1 MNLDVVDVCSSLF
14 ALPPSPTRNSPAS
27 YQVIS
32 MIPPEWP
39 LRILSTFVTRSLR
52 RTLHAHHEG
61 QIVKAISAG
70 QNLAVAEQ
78 TWAVIRDQGAIVEE
92 PVTDDEEGLD
102 GGEKLGLEL
111 GERVQGEPASFNEK
125 VGLQVRFADSGQDG
139 EGVVDINVAPES
151 EADQERWLQSHRGG
165 EGYDVGT

>member
-1 MNLDVVDVCSSLF
+1 
-14 ALPPSPTRNSPAS
+14 
-27 YQVIS
+27 

-78 TWAVIRDQGAIVEE
+78 TWSVIREQGAIVEE
-92 PVTDDEEGLD
+92 ALDDDEDD

-125 VGLQVRFADSGQDG
+125 VGLHHVHFADTAPDG
-139 EGVVDINVAPES
+139 EVVDIDVPS
-151 EADQERWLQSHRGG
+151 EADAAEKERRRQSHPG
-165 EGYDVGT
+165 EGLDVGT

>member
-1 MNLDVVDVCSSLF
+1 
-14 ALPPSPTRNSPAS
+14 
-27 YQVIS
+27 

-61 QIVKAISAG
+61 QIVKAISTG

-78 TWAVIRDQGAIVEE
+78 TWSVIREQGAIVEE
-92 PVTDDEEGLD
+92 PADDDDEGEDEG

-125 VGLQVRFADSGQDG
+125 LGLHDVHFDAAAPDG
-139 EGVVDINVAPES
+139 AGGEDVVDIEVGSHPS
-151 EADQERWLQSHRGG
+151 EGL
-165 EGYDVGT
+165 DVGT

>member
-1 MNLDVVDVCSSLF
+1 
-14 ALPPSPTRNSPAS
+14 
-27 YQVIS
+27 

-61 QIVKAISAG
+61 QIVKAISTG

-78 TWAVIRDQGAIVEE
+78 TWSVIREQGAIVEE
-92 PVTDDEEGLD
+92 PADDDDEGEDEG
-102 GGEKLGLEL
+102 GGEGAEKLGLEL

-125 VGLQVRFADSGQDG
+125 LGLHDVHFDAAAPDDAGG
-139 EGVVDINVAPES
+139 EEDVVDIEVGSHPS
-151 EADQERWLQSHRGG
+151 EGL
-165 EGYDVGT
+165 DVGT